1 MGKWSFKKIVK
12 AVTEPVKDTLI
23 GAREDIQSAGKLVTG
38 DIKGWEEEFVD
49 ARRQMAKGGA
59 GTMVPLAEITAPGL
73 TETVADISE
82 AINSYATFNFN
93 RGSEKTEQL
102 TGWDLDNSRAEA
114 KEAAAQAAYQ
124 AQVNEANR
132 ISQNN
137 LRANLLSLRKNLQKS
152 YSRSSQGGPASYND
166 KDEGIGGIILG

>member
-1 MGKWSFKKIVK
+1 MFSTSNI
-12 AVTEPVKDTLI
+12 I
-23 GAREDIQSAGKLVTG
+23 
-38 DIKGWEEEFVD
+38 
-49 ARRQMAKGGA
+49 
-59 GTMVPLAEITAPGL
+59 
-73 TETVADISE
+73 ISE
-82 AINSYATFNFN
+82 SINSYATFNFN